1 MTIRYKLI
9 DLKENIVFS
18 SLTTNDIDKTQD
30 IISSSVLLDGGK
42 VRAGRLK
49 RVGLGEVVAI
59 TSNPDFLASSKIFKS
74 SVECILNSLQYL
86 KNSIEEQRE
95 VNQKNMQRLIHNLTT
110 LNGHNIQEV
119 YAVIP
124 QEELSNR
131 NKGHMEYVASIIND
145 DPKEAALALLRIAKN
160 NAAIRTEITVFKNL
174 MNHSPK
180 LDPKQHGV
188 HKVVMNI
195 LYLFFPDFTD
205 KNILINLTP
214 STLSA
219 FFDYASLHVAL
230 YHLLDNA
237 AKYAAPSQTINSMIE
252 KLGGCIRIT
261 FEMISLKIADDEVDS
276 IFIEGTSG
284 KFPKALGKAGAGV
297 GMGLISSIIKL
308 NDGRFFFERKS
319 GGERTI
325 IGLPYQCNIFAI
337 ELPATKLNRV
347 AGDF

>member
-9 DLKENIVFS
+9 DSKGELVFS
-18 SLTTNDIDKTQD
+18 SLNTNDIIKIQD
-30 IISSSVLLDGGK
+30 IKTPSILIDGNK
-42 VRAGRLK
+42 LRVGRLTDAS
-49 RVGLGEVVAI
+49 LGEIVAI
-59 TSNPDFLASSKIFKS
+59 TSNPDFIASSKTFKTTI
-74 SVECILNSLQYL
+74 ETILNSLQYL
-86 KNSIEEQRE
+86 KDSIEEQKKN
-95 VNQKNMQRLIHNLTT
+95 NQKNMQRLIHNLTT

-131 NKGHMEYVASIIND
+131 NKGHVEYVASIISD
-145 DPKEAALALLRIAKN
+145 DLAETALALLRIAKN

-174 MNHSPK
+174 MNPNPK

-205 KNILINLTP
+205 KNILINLAP
-214 STLSA
+214 STLPA

-237 AKYAAPSQTINSMIE
+237 AKYAAPNQTINSTIE
-252 KLGGCIRIT
+252 KINDRVQIS
-261 FEMISLKIADDEVDS
+261 FEMTSLKIADDEVHS
-276 IFIEGTSG
+276 IFTEGTSG

-297 GMGLISSIIKL
+297 GMGLIDSIIKL
-308 NDGRFFFERKS
+308 NNGRFFFERKE
-319 GGERTI
+319 GEEETI
-325 IGLPYQCNIFAI
+325 IGLPYQCNIFTL
-337 ELPATKLNRV
+337 ELPATKYN
-347 AGDF
+347 